1 MPDPPGTPAPTPA
14 APGLIDEAINSDVGL
29 LFSPE
34 APRATS
40 VTEKKEDQ
48 RAVWACVPPTFDLDK
63 PTVLIYLHGF
73 NGYVT
78 VSKTAPTGVIRKTE
92 QGGWVANFRN
102 DGRRGNRAGTR
113 ASGPKYKIDQTF
125 TNHSPLVLV
134 PEVGLPNLQ
143 SAVSV
148 DAVRAA
154 RIKFETDTPHR
165 APPRWRRRARRTCRR
180 GRSTMW
186 GNAEPPT
193 GSASSWTIASSGS
206 RPCPRRR
213 AGPTISTRPSR

>member
-14 APGLIDEAINSDVGL
+14 APGLIDEAINSDVAL

-48 RAVWACVPPTFDLDK
+48 RAVRARVPPTFDLDK

-92 QGGWVANFRN
+92 QGGWVANSRPV
-102 DGRRGNRAGTR
+102 RWSRSPT
-113 ASGPKYKIDQTF
+113 SGPRM
-125 TNHSPLVLV
+125 P
-134 PEVGLPNLQ
+134 
-143 SAVSV
+143 
-148 DAVRAA
+148 A
-154 RIKFETDTPHR
+154 RSRLSGP
-165 APPRWRRRARRTCRR
+165 
-180 GRSTMW
+180 
-186 GNAEPPT
+186 
-193 GSASSWTIASSGS
+193 SSRIPWW
-206 RPCPRRR
+206 
-213 AGPTISTRPSR
+213 